1 MGAPTLRDALPNR
14 RSEAWKYSDLRA
26 ALRDT
31 PLPEIT
37 QPSDGDIIAA
47 LAGGAEEIVVAPGER
62 RVIVER
68 FDGAGLDARASR
80 ITIGEGGE
88 VHRVVIQTG
97 GGVPLSSCAVH
108 VGEGARFSQVLLAL
122 GGVLARLETTVEV
135 EGAGAAVQLNG
146 IYLVGE
152 GRHADLTSRVT
163 HAAAGS
169 TTAQLVKGVARPGGR
184 GVFQGKILVA
194 EGAQKT
200 DARQTHR
207 ALLLGDGA
215 EIDAKPELEIYADDV
230 QCAHGNTIGAIDENA
245 LFYLRSR
252 GLPLAQA
259 RALLIEAFV
268 LEAMPDWLDVAV
280 SGPIEAAV
288 DAWLRAAP

>member
-1 MGAPTLRDALPNR
+1 MGATTLRDALPNR
-14 RSEAWKYSDLRA
+14 RTEAWKYSDLRA

-31 PLPEIT
+31 PLPERA
-37 QPSDGDIIAA
+37 PPADGDIITA

-62 RVIVER
+62 RVIIER

-80 ITIGEGGE
+80 ITIGAGGE
-88 VHRVVIQTG
+88 VQRVVIQAG
-97 GGVPLSSCAVH
+97 GGVALSSCAVR
-108 VGEGARFSQVLLAL
+108 VGKDARFSQVLVAF
-122 GGVLARLETTVEV
+122 GADLARLETTVAV
-135 EGAGAAVQLNG
+135 DGPGAAVQLNG
-146 IYLVGE
+146 LYLVGE

-163 HAAAGS
+163 HQAPGS
-169 TTAQLVKGVARPGGR
+169 TTTQLVKGVARPGGR

-207 ALLLGDGA
+207 ALLLGEGA

-230 QCAHGNTIGAIDENA
+230 QCAHGNTIGGLDETA

-268 LEAMPDWLDVAV
+268 LEAMPAWLDVAL